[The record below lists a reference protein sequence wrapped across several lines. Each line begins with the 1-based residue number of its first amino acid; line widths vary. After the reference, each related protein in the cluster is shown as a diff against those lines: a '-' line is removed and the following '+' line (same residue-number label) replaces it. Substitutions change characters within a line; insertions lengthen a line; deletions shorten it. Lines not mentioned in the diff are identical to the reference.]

1 MYHNAIVCVC
11 GLDWTLNRDFRR
23 FLVSN
28 ESLRLDFSPPLHH
41 AVGYVLIRCSF
52 FFVTDLAWA
61 RLLLFLAGKFAI
73 TISYTVM
80 YVYNAELFP
89 TQLRHSL
96 LGACVMF
103 GQIGSILAP
112 QTPLLVRETWFD
124 GFIKH
129 QHFQAQW

>member
-1 MYHNAIVCVC
+1 MRFAVCVT
-11 GLDWTLNRDFRR
+11 GFDW
-23 FLVSN
+23 V
-28 ESLRLDFSPPLHH
+28 
-41 AVGYVLIRCSF
+41 
-52 FFVTDLAWA
+52 

-112 QTPLLVRETWFD
+112 QTPLLVRIMD
-124 GFIKH
+124 KVGDH
-129 QHFQAQW
+129 

>member
-1 MYHNAIVCVC
+1 M
-11 GLDWTLNRDFRR
+11 
-23 FLVSN
+23 
-28 ESLRLDFSPPLHH
+28 
-41 AVGYVLIRCSF
+41 
-52 FFVTDLAWA
+52 TDLEWA

-112 QTPLLVRETWFD
+112 QTPLLVSKTWFD
-124 GFIKH
+124 GFTKH
-129 QHFQAQW
+129 QHFKAQYVQPIMMCRISAVCLQRVFSFLEFLQSKAWRTLL

>member
-1 MYHNAIVCVC
+1 M
-11 GLDWTLNRDFRR
+11 
-23 FLVSN
+23 
-28 ESLRLDFSPPLHH
+28 
-41 AVGYVLIRCSF
+41 LIQRSF
-52 FFVTDLAWA
+52 FFVTDLEWA

-112 QTPLLVRETWFD
+112 QTPLLVRKTWFD
-124 GFIKH
+124 GFTKH
-129 QHFQAQW
+129 QHFKA